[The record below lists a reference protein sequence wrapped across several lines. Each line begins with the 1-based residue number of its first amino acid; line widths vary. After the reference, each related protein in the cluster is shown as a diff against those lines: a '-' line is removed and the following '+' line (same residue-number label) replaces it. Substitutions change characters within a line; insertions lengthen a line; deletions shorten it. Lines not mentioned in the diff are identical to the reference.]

1 MTSLPPS
8 RPSAIL
14 FDFDGTLAPNLDLP
28 DMRRQVIELTRNNAV
43 PDEVWQ
49 GCYIVEIINA
59 AREHLNQRD
68 TQRADLYFQRGHQLI
83 TDIEMSAARTTSV
96 FAWTREVLERVR
108 FQGIRTAIVT
118 RNNEAAV
125 RATFPDLDDYVDLLL
140 ARDNVTHLKPDPRH
154 FAVALERLDHR
165 CQTANRRRRHRVAC
179 GGVLRRG
186 IVPAA
191 NAACDGVVR
200 RTESGTAGGPRTGP
214 SHDVGFAAA
223 IEFCFSSQSGGTAA
237 GTV

>member
-1 MTSLPPS
+1 MTSLPASLPPS

-49 GCYIVEIINA
+49 GCYIVEIIDA

-68 TQRADLYFQRGHQLI
+68 TAQADLYFQRGHQLI

-154 FAVALERLDHR
+154 FAVALERLDQSAETTCIVSDGAMDMR
-165 CQTANRRRRHRVAC
+165 TGRLLGLQCI
-179 GGVLRRG
+179 GVLTGSNSRDQL
-186 IVPAA
+186 V
-191 NAACDGVVR
+191 
-200 RTESGTAGGPRTGP
+200 EAGAHHILPDA
-214 SHDVGFAAA
+214 SALSF
-223 IEFCFSSQSGGTAA
+223 
-237 GTV
+237 